1 MTYTH
6 AQVSRLKAN
15 IPHVAWTGGSTP
27 SKWQQLHSRERDL
40 VRAKFRDQM
49 AIVKA
54 YWHDYRG
61 LSDSVMDQVRGQWR
75 SARYDAHAS
84 IREAICK

>member
-1 MTYTH
+1 MSYTY

-27 SKWQQLHSRERDL
+27 SKWQLLHSRERSL
-40 VRAKFRDQM
+40 VRDKFREQM
-49 AIVKA
+49 NTVKA
-54 YWHDYRG
+54 YWNDYRG
-61 LSDSVMDQVRGQWR
+61 LSTSVLDQARGQWR

-84 IREAICK
+84 IREAISK